1 MKYRAFAITISY
13 VLLLLLSSQTIL
25 AAGTGGTG
33 GIGGGGGTDSEAPSQ
48 LCDLL
53 DIVAKT
59 IKIIAPAAGI
69 AFFLMLIY
77 AGYKYIFSFGNP
89 GGAGQARGAIT
100 TALIGVVVLLL
111 VYAIFKSLELVTG
124 INLLNYTPEGTQCSF

>member
-1 MKYRAFAITISY
+1 MKYRALSITIVY
-13 VLLLLLSSQTIL
+13 VLLLLLVSQTAF
-25 AAGTGGTG
+25 AAST
-33 GIGGGGGTDSEAPSQ
+33 GGGGPPGGGGSDSETPSQ

-53 DIVAKT
+53 GIVAKT

-124 INLLNYTPEGTQCSF
+124 INLLNYTPAGTLCNI